1 MRLVIAA
8 AHRSGSLHLAPS
20 LIIFITDTTAASP
33 PQVFALIHAVT
44 TSPEVLARITRE
56 AVADFEADGVCYLEL
71 R

>member
-1 MRLVIAA
+1 MIELLGSFG
-8 AHRSGSLHLAPS
+8 AH
-20 LIIFITDTTAASP
+20 TTAAPP

>member
-1 MRLVIAA
+1 MAGCKR
-8 AHRSGSLHLAPS
+8 RSLLTP
-20 LIIFITDTTAASP
+20 P

-56 AVADFEADGVCYLEL
+56 VIADFEADGVCYLEL

>member
-1 MRLVIAA
+1 MLT
-8 AHRSGSLHLAPS
+8 PP
-20 LIIFITDTTAASP
+20 P

-56 AVADFEADGVCYLEL
+56 VVADFEADGVCYLEL